1 MIIRF
6 VYLFCMAVAVFS
18 GIKSLIAP
26 FSSERQER
34 FSIAIKFLIIGC
46 ILLIAS
52 LYFTQH
58 PEILAEY
65 HYLQSLFAM

>member
-6 VYLFCMAVAVFS
+6 IYLFCMIVAVLSVIKSQITPLSLERRDLFS
-18 GIKSLIAP
+18 G
-26 FSSERQER
+26 
-34 FSIAIKFLIIGC
+34 AIKLLVIGC

-58 PEILAEY
+58 PEILAEN